1 MEHGKGQEQSHS
13 QAVHWRFFIFFAI
26 LALTGLYCTS
36 QLDAKVYKWIDVNGV
51 KHYSNRP
58 PINAGNVKIMFDEYE
73 HDEVADQERVMNDQ
87 KELDALIE
95 KNAKEEQQASVEE
108 QKKLI
113 DEQKKLMEEQKK
125 LEEGKQNQPH
135 WFASGCFSPSYS
147 ITKGRGVFE
156 QIIPRDFIEGEYQ
169 DLQKLFKGFDGFWA
183 GNAQVRQCKE
193 TEGEVREQIENYL
206 IKSEGKFLSSG
217 QFVLE
222 SDLYSQELLT
232 SHNEI
237 LRLFLSKEKLASE
250 PGIVNADIE
259 LIAVSSNGVI
269 YAKKNQFRSG
279 SGARRVRE
287 VVTTI
292 KKTGEASFSLERV
305 IYLNGR
311 LVLTNNWFL
320 ESV

>member
-1 MEHGKGQEQSHS
+1 MEHVKGQEQSHS
-13 QAVHWRFFIFFAI
+13 QTVHWRIFIFFVI
-26 LALTGLYCTS
+26 LALTDLYCTS
-36 QLDAKVYKWIDVNGV
+36 QLDAKVYKWIDENGV
-51 KHYSNRP
+51 KHYSNTP
-58 PINAGNVKIMFDEYE
+58 PVNAGNVKIMFDEYS
-73 HDEVADQERVMNDQ
+73 HDEAADQERVMNDQ

-95 KNAKEEQQASVEE
+95 KNAKEEQQASV
-108 QKKLI
+108 
-113 DEQKKLMEEQKK
+113 DEQKKLVEEQKK
-125 LEEGKQNQPH
+125 LEEGKQNQPQ

-147 ITKGRGVFE
+147 IEKGRGVFE

-183 GNAQVRQCKE
+183 GNAQVLQCRE
-193 TEGEVREQIENYL
+193 TDGEVRGQMENYS

-217 QFVLE
+217 QFILE
-222 SDLYSQELLT
+222 SDLYSQELRT

-250 PGIVNADIE
+250 PDIVDADIE
-259 LIAVSSNGVI
+259 LIAVSSNGVT
-269 YAKKNQFRSG
+269 YVKKNQFRSG

-292 KKTGEASFSLERV
+292 KKTGDASYSIERV

-311 LVLTNNWFL
+311 LVLTNNWYL

>member
-1 MEHGKGQEQSHS
+1 
-13 QAVHWRFFIFFAI
+13 
-26 LALTGLYCTS
+26 L
-36 QLDAKVYKWIDVNGV
+36 
-51 KHYSNRP
+51 
-58 PINAGNVKIMFDEYE
+58 
-73 HDEVADQERVMNDQ
+73 
-87 KELDALIE
+87 
-95 KNAKEEQQASVEE
+95 
-108 QKKLI
+108 
-113 DEQKKLMEEQKK
+113 
-125 LEEGKQNQPH
+125 
-135 WFASGCFSPSYS
+135 
-147 ITKGRGVFE
+147 
-156 QIIPRDFIEGEYQ
+156 
-169 DLQKLFKGFDGFWA
+169 WA

-193 TEGEVREQIENYL
+193 TEGEVREKIENYS

-222 SDLYSQELLT
+222 SDLYSQELMT

-250 PGIVNADIE
+250 PGIVDADIE
-259 LIAVSSNGVI
+259 LIAVTSNGVI
-269 YAKKNQFRSG
+269 YVKKNPYRSG

-311 LVLTNNWFL
+311 LVLKNSWHL